1 MVDPSTAPMSTSAP
15 LPQGYDVRA
24 SLVGEV
30 YVLEIDAACREG
42 KFRRLVVCPLEGRVS
57 VRAALQEAAREF
69 ERLFG
74 GRPQFGFMRK
84 MPKSAVSD
92 QLLAGSGVVE
102 VGDLMLLE
110 AEWMLERCV
119 AVGGKAVS
127 G

>member
-1 MVDPSTAPMSTSAP
+1 MSGQLLAVSDQQ
-15 LPQGYDVRA
+15 LA
-24 SLVGEV
+24 SPPAV

>member
-1 MVDPSTAPMSTSAP
+1 MGAVRAPLSLSTATS
-15 LPQGYDVRA
+15 PQMEEHNLG
-24 SLVGEV
+24 GGV

-57 VRAALQEAAREF
+57 VRAALQEAGREF

-84 MPKSAVSD
+84 MPKSAIID
-92 QLLAGSGVVE
+92 PLLEGSGVVE

-119 AVGGKAVS
+119 AVGCKS

>member
-15 LPQGYDVRA
+15 LRA
-24 SLVGEV
+24 SLGGGV

-84 MPKSAVSD
+84 LPVAVGRGMWEEGIGEWGVD
-92 QLLAGSGVVE
+92 SGVVL
-102 VGDLMLLE
+102 VGDLVVLE
-110 AEWMLERCV
+110 VDWILERCV
-119 AVGGKAVS
+119 AVGCKS
-127 G
+127 F

>member
-1 MVDPSTAPMSTSAP
+1 MGAVRAP
-15 LPQGYDVRA
+15 LSASTQTSPQMPATSGGN
-24 SLVGEV
+24 LGGEV
-30 YVLEIDAACREG
+30 YVLEIDAACRDG

-84 MPKSAVSD
+84 MPKSAISD
-92 QLLAGSGVVE
+92 PLLEGSGVVD

-110 AEWMLERCV
+110 AEWMVERCV
-119 AVGGKAVS
+119 AVGCKS
-127 G
+127 F